1 MSTNG
6 AAPRIVRR
14 RHGTGHS
21 YTLNGAKAPGA
32 TTVLGNGFPKHL
44 EKWAADQSAGY
55 AIDHWDELAEMT
67 PSKRLKL
74 IAGARFEDRDAA
86 ARRGTD
92 VHRLARRLMA
102 GEEVPVP
109 DELEGHVDAYLAF
122 LEEWQ
127 PAELLVEAP
136 VANVTYGYCGTLDML
151 ADLAD
156 GHRWLVDLKT
166 TRSGVYLESALQIS
180 AYRNAEWY
188 VDGNGEP
195 QPMIEVE
202 RCGVVWLRG
211 DRTYELVPVDAS
223 PATFR
228 VFLAARVI
236 GRFIDRNDAL
246 GEALEAP
253 VPPDGSAE
261 DVE

>member
-1 MSTNG
+1 MSANG
-6 AAPRIVRR
+6 AAPTIVRR
-14 RHGTGHS
+14 KSGTGHS
-21 YTLNGAKAPGA
+21 YTLNGARAPGA
-32 TTVLGNGFPKHL
+32 TTVLGKGFPKHL

-55 AIDHWDELAEMT
+55 AIDHWDELAELA

-74 IAGARFEDRDAA
+74 IADARFADRDNA
-86 ARRGTD
+86 ARRGTE
-92 VHRLARRLMA
+92 VHRLARRLMK

-122 LEEWQ
+122 LDEWR

-136 VANVTYGYCGTLDML
+136 VANVTYGYCGTLDMV

-156 GHRWLVDLKT
+156 GARWLVDLKT
-166 TRSGVYLESALQIS
+166 TRSGVYLESALQIT

-188 VDGNGEP
+188 LDGNGEP
-195 QPMIEVE
+195 QPMLAVE

-211 DRTYELVPVDAS
+211 DRTYELVPVDTS

-228 VFLAARVI
+228 VFLAANVI
-236 GRFIDRNDAL
+236 GRFIARNDAL

-253 VPPDGSAE
+253 APASEDAE
-261 DVE
+261 